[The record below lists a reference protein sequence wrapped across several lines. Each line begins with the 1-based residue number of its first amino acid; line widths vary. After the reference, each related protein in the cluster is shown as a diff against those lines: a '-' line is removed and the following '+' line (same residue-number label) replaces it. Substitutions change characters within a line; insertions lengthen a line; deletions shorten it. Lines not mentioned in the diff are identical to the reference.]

1 MPDNHSKL
9 CANDFSRPW
18 KLPAFVL
25 SVTHLHHIQRKTSN
39 RGEAFDVD
47 GAVIMKLNIFA
58 YTDKS
63 SGMKVNVCHVHSIQW
78 KKGCKQV

>member
-1 MPDNHSKL
+1 MIFREK
-9 CANDFSRPW
+9 CRPW
-18 KLPAFVL
+18 KLAAFVL

-58 YTDKS
+58 YNDKS
-63 SGMKVNVCHVHSIQW
+63 SGMKVCQFFFIVSHVHSIQW